1 VKRGLKEEQEKST
14 IRVGEDKLGCAA
26 NYPSLTQFIKQ
37 SLIRQALI
45 KKYLIKKYQSGL
57 IRK

>member
-26 NYPSLTQFIKQ
+26 NYPSLTQFIRQ
-37 SLIRQALI
+37 SLIKQS
-45 KKYLIKKYQSGL
+45 LIKKYQSGL